1 MKNTTFMRFPGFRR
15 KAVTLSYDDG
25 VEYDLKLIDI
35 MIKYGLRG
43 TFNIS
48 AGLLSP
54 DGDKPITLAKL
65 KEIYLD
71 RGQEV
76 AAHGYH
82 HYPLATIPEA
92 TGIKEIID
100 DRTALEQYTDTIV
113 FGMAYA
119 YGNYDDTVLS
129 YLGKCGIRYA
139 RTVNQTLGFAMP
151 ENFLTWH
158 PTCHHSHG
166 DLMAMAKKFVEH
178 GEEKSM
184 KKNTPEVFFLW
195 GHSYE
200 YANYDTW
207 HIIEEFGE
215 YIGGREDI
223 WYATNG
229 EIYAYTEAYSH
240 LVFSVDASQVY
251 NPTATDLYL
260 CYLGKNVLVPA
271 GQTVKMPK

>member
-1 MKNTTFMRFPGFRR
+1 MRNTTFMRFPGFRR

-25 VEYDLKLIDI
+25 VLHDVKLIDI
-35 MIKYGLRG
+35 MTKYGLRG

-54 DGDKPITLAKL
+54 DGDAPITLSKL

-82 HYPLATIPEA
+82 HYPLATMPEA
-92 TGIKEIID
+92 AGIKEIID
-100 DRTALEQYTDTIV
+100 DRVALEEYTGKIV
-113 FGMAYA
+113 RGMAYA

-129 YLGKCGIRYA
+129 YLGKCGICYA
-139 RTVNQTLGFAMP
+139 RTTDQTLGFAMP
-151 ENFLTWH
+151 ENFLAWK
-158 PTCHHSHG
+158 PTCHHAHG
-166 DLMAMAKKFVEH
+166 ELMPLAQRFVALT
-178 GEEKSM
+178 EEKSL
-184 KKNTPEVFFLW
+184 KKNAPQIFYLW

-200 YANYDTW
+200 FANADNW
-207 HIIEEFGE
+207 HIIEEFAE
-215 YIGGREDI
+215 FMGGRQDI

-229 EIYAYTEAYSH
+229 EICAYTQAYSR
-240 LVFSVDASQVY
+240 LVYSVDASRVY

-260 CYLGKNVLVPA
+260 CYMNKNVFIPA
-271 GQTVKMPK
+271 GQMVEI

>member
-1 MKNTTFMRFPGFRR
+1 MNNTTFMRFPGFRR

-25 VEYDLKLIDI
+25 VKHDVKLIDI
-35 MIKYGLRG
+35 MTKYGLRG

-54 DGDKPITLAKL
+54 DGDNPITLAKL

-71 RGQEV
+71 QGQEV

-82 HYPLATIPEA
+82 HYPLAAMPEA
-92 TGIKEIID
+92 VGIKEIID
-100 DRTALEQYTDTIV
+100 DRAALEEYTGEIV
-113 FGMAYA
+113 RGMAYA

-139 RTVNQTLGFAMP
+139 RTTDQTLGFAMP
-151 ENFLTWH
+151 ENFLEWK
-158 PTCHHSHG
+158 PTCHHAHG
-166 DLMAMAKKFVEH
+166 ELMPLAKKFVALDD
-178 GEEKSM
+178 EKSL
-184 KKNTPEVFFLW
+184 KKNAPQLFYVW

-200 YANYDTW
+200 FANADNW
-207 HIIEEFGE
+207 HIIEEFAE
-215 YIGGREDI
+215 FIGGREDI

-240 LVFSVDASQVY
+240 LVFSVDGTRVY

-260 CYLGKNVLVPA
+260 CYLGKNVLAPA
-271 GQTVKMPK
+271 GQTVRIPK